1 MLENGKC
8 DYDMPIES
16 CMAVGRMAVQLEKAG
31 VARHISID
39 EARKLIDTL
48 EKMRFI
54 YEMMFRSA
62 MLYQAYLRGIDKKRT
77 EIEERVGD
85 DTHDTDIIE
94 LHELE
99 STLVYFA
106 TSLTIL
112 L

>member
-48 EKMRFI
+48 EKKAVYIHYITMAHTQV
-54 YEMMFRSA
+54 M
-62 MLYQAYLRGIDKKRT
+62 KR
-77 EIEERVGD
+77 
-85 DTHDTDIIE
+85 
-94 LHELE
+94 LCC
-99 STLVYFA
+99 A
-106 TSLTIL
+106 TVV
-112 L
+112 